1 MSVAPRPYDHVRSEG
16 TPVDAGTYRV
26 VGVADDR
33 VTLLRVADA
42 SGKRVHVGQV
52 VYVSLEEYGR
62 LEAASNPDEPSL
74 ARGLAVATVGA
85 ALVFVGS
92 TPESLASL
100 GIDIGTGLLADG
112 LVFVGVLALVVGVR
126 RLVRYRRL
134 KR

>member
-1 MSVAPRPYDHVRSEG
+1 MSPDPRPYDHVRSEG
-16 TPVDAGTYRV
+16 SAVDAGTYRV

-33 VTLLRVADA
+33 VTLLRVADT
-42 SGKRVHVGQV
+42 SGKRVHGGRV
-52 VYVSLEEYGR
+52 VYVGLEEYAR

-74 ARGLAVATVGA
+74 ARGLAVAAVGT

-92 TPESLASL
+92 MPEWFASV
-100 GIDIGTGLLADG
+100 GVDVGTGLLADG
-112 LVFVGVLALVVGVR
+112 LVFVGVLALIVGVR